1 MKKYSYIFIFIMFIS
16 YLCGSEKISTG
27 SEFWLSASDVGS
39 LKNSM
44 LIKGDESAALK
55 LSNYYFFSLNDKNR
69 GLCCLFISAKLG
81 NAKSAEALENYYKI
95 PPIHAVNIFN
105 GFKNDLER
113 LKSNKDIL
121 DEYIL
126 YCYYAFN
133 NVKNEL
139 NPRKKNLEEK
149 NVTKKLLEI
158 KGI

>member
-1 MKKYSYIFIFIMFIS
+1 MRKSSYIFIFIMFMS

-27 SEFWLSASDVGS
+27 SEFWLSTSDVSS

-55 LSNYYFFSLNDKNR
+55 LSNYYFFSLNDTNR
-69 GLCCLFISAKLG
+69 GLCCLFISSKLG
-81 NAKSAEALENYYKI
+81 NVKSSEALNNYYKI
-95 PPIHAVNIFN
+95 SPMLTVNIFN
-105 GFKNDLER
+105 GFRNDLER

-133 NVKNEL
+133 NNINES
-139 NPRKKNLEEK
+139 NAYKKYLEEK
-149 NVTKKLLEI
+149 NVTEKLLKI
-158 KGI
+158 KSK